1 MADGNLQP
9 HILVDADAC
18 PVKPEIYR
26 VAERYALQVTLVAAS
41 GMRVPPGGRV
51 TLVVVEQGFDAAD
64 DWIVQHADSSSIV
77 ITADIPLAAR
87 CLARGASVLGTTGA
101 PFTEANIGDTLATRD
116 LLATLRGAGE
126 VTGGPPPFGARDR
139 SRFLQALD
147 QAVHAVRRR
156 NA

>member
-1 MADGNLQP
+1 MTTVP
-9 HILVDADAC
+9 HVFIAADAC
-18 PVKPEIYR
+18 PVKPEVYR
-26 VAERYALQVTLVAAS
+26 VAERYALEVTLVAAS
-41 GMRVPPGGRV
+41 SMRVPPDARI
-51 TLVVVEQGFDAAD
+51 TIQVVEQGFDAAD
-64 DWIVQHADSSSIV
+64 DWIAEHAGPSSIV

-87 CLARGASVLGTTGA
+87 CLAKGAYVLGSTGS

-126 VTGGPPPFGARDR
+126 VTGGPPPFDARDR

-156 NA
+156 SD

>member
-1 MADGNLQP
+1 MTTVP
-9 HILVDADAC
+9 HVFVDADAC
-18 PVKPEIYR
+18 PVKPEIFR
-26 VAERYALQVTLVAAS
+26 VAERYGLRVTLVAAS
-41 GMRVPPGGRV
+41 AMRVPPDERI
-51 TLVVVEQGFDAAD
+51 TMHVVEHGFDAAD
-64 DWIVQHADSSSIV
+64 DWIAERAGPASIV

-87 CLARGASVLGTTGA
+87 CLERGAIVLGHTGS

-126 VTGGPPPFGARDR
+126 VTGGPAPFGPRDR

-156 NA
+156 DG